1 VNDLKIPGFDVVDDV
16 EHPDPSEHE
25 RTERTDRR
33 RRWISGS
40 AALGVLAFG
49 ITAGMIALLIL
60 VGTSMGAFGAV
71 GGCGG
76 G

>member
-1 VNDLKIPGFDVVDDV
+1 MSDLKIPGFDVVDEIDHLV
-16 EHPDPSEHE
+16 ASEHE
-25 RTERTDRR
+25 RTARR
-33 RRWISGS
+33 RRWLTGS
-40 AALGVLAFG
+40 AALGILAFG

>member
-1 VNDLKIPGFDVVDDV
+1 MNDLKIPGFDVVDDV
-16 EHPDPSEHE
+16 EHPDPIEHE
-25 RTERTDRR
+25 RAARR
-33 RRWISGS
+33 RRWLSAS
-40 AALGVLAFG
+40 AALGLLAFG
-49 ITAGMIALLIL
+49 ITAGMIALLVL

>member
-1 VNDLKIPGFDVVDDV
+1 MSDLQVPGFDVVDEV
-16 EHPDPSEHE
+16 EHPEPTEHG
-25 RTERTDRR
+25 RSARR

-40 AALGVLAFG
+40 AALGFLAFG
-49 ITAGMIALLIL
+49 ITAGMIALL
-60 VGTSMGAFGAV
+60 VMVWASMGAFGAV